1 MNKLAI
7 LLSAAFA
14 IMAPTPSLAIEGGRY
29 GDVHLVVPNGPI
41 QGYVVLFSGQ
51 DGWSDAN
58 QASLAALGR
67 QGALAVGVD
76 TKTYLARLA
85 EEKEPC
91 HNLVGDV
98 EILSRRLQREHSGLQ
113 YHFPILAG
121 VDAGGTLAG
130 AILAQ
135 APVNTVAGAVSVDPS
150 VVLPSE
156 RPLCAGAPSS
166 PQPGG
171 FAYGPSKALQ
181 GFWNLGFTAAEP
193 KEARTYFASL
203 QSAGMPM
210 SVQSIPGSASD
221 AVTSLVQPHFDAGD
235 ASGLAAL
242 PLIEL
247 PASHPTG
254 QMAIVLSGDGGWR
267 DLDKTIAE
275 ELQSRGV
282 SVVGWDSV
290 RYFWEKKTPEQ
301 TAADLAAVIQA
312 YGEKWHAKDVAL
324 VGYSFGAD
332 VLPFVYNRLAADI
345 KSRIAQIS
353 LLGFANAADWEIQV
367 AGWLGAAPSSEAV
380 PVAPAI
386 KQVPAKLLQCFYGN
400 EETDTF
406 CQALS
411 SRGVEVIK
419 TTGGHHFD
427 GNYARLAEQILDGFD
442 RRVAARM

>member
-1 MNKLAI
+1 MNKLAF
-7 LLSAAFA
+7 LVSAALA
-14 IMAPTPSLAIEGGRY
+14 ILAPTPSLAIEGGRY
-29 GDVHLVVPNGPI
+29 GDVHLVVPEGPI
-41 QGYVVLFSGQ
+41 QGYVVLFSDQG
-51 DGWSDAN
+51 GWSDAN
-58 QASLAALGR
+58 QAALAALGR

-85 EEKEPC
+85 DEKEPC

-98 EILSRRLQREHSGLQ
+98 ETLSRRLQREHSGLQ

-121 VDAGGTLAG
+121 VDAGGTLAA

-171 FAYGPSKALQ
+171 YAYGPSKVLQ
-181 GFWNLGFTAAEP
+181 GFWSIGFTAAEP
-193 KEARTYFASL
+193 KEARAYFASL
-203 QSAGMPM
+203 ASAGTPM
-210 SVQSIPGSASD
+210 SVQSVDGIATD
-221 AVTSLVQPHFDAGD
+221 TVTSLVKAHFAAGD
-235 ASGLAAL
+235 TSGISAL

-247 PASHPTG
+247 PALNPNG
-254 QMAIVLSGDGGWR
+254 LLAIVLSGDGGWR

-290 RYFWEKKTPEQ
+290 RYFWKKKSPEQ
-301 TAADLAAVIQA
+301 TAADLTAVIKA
-312 YGEKWHAKDVAL
+312 YEEKWHTKDVAL
-324 VGYSFGAD
+324 VGYSFGAG
-332 VLPFVYNRLAADI
+332 VLPFVYNDLAKGI
-345 KSRIAQIS
+345 KQRIAQIS

-386 KQVPAKLLQCFYGN
+386 AQVPAKLLQCFYGN

-427 GNYARLAEQILDGFD
+427 GNYARLAQQILDGFN
-442 RRVAARM
+442 RRVAAKM

>member
-1 MNKLAI
+1 MNRLAF
-7 LLSAAFA
+7 LLSAAVA
-14 IMAPTPSLAIEGGRY
+14 ILAATPSLAIEGGRY
-29 GDVHLVVPNGPI
+29 GDVHLVVPVGQI
-41 QGYVVLFSGQ
+41 QGYVVLFS
-51 DGWSDAN
+51 DPNGWSDAN
-58 QASLAALGR
+58 QAALAALGR

-76 TKTYLARLA
+76 TKTYLARLSA
-85 EEKEPC
+85 EKEPC

-121 VDAGGTLAG
+121 VGAGGTLAG

-166 PQPGG
+166 PRVGG
-171 FAYGPSKALQ
+171 FAYGPSKTLQ
-181 GFWNLGFTAAEP
+181 GFWSLGFTAAEP
-193 KEARTYFASL
+193 NQARVYFASL

-210 SVQSIPGSASD
+210 SIQSVPGIASD
-221 AVTSLVQPHFDAGD
+221 AVTSLVQPHFNKGD
-235 ASGLAAL
+235 ASGLSAL

-247 PASHPTG
+247 PARNPNG
-254 QMAIVLSGDGGWR
+254 LMAIVLSGDGGWR

-290 RYFWEKKTPEQ
+290 RYFWQKKTPEL
-301 TAADLAAVIQA
+301 TAADLTAVIQT
-312 YGEKWHAKDVAL
+312 YGEKWHAKSVAL

-332 VLPFVYNRLAADI
+332 VLPFVYNDLATSI
-345 KSRIAQIS
+345 KQRIAQIS

-380 PVAPAI
+380 PVATAI
-386 KQVPAKLLQCFYGN
+386 EHVPTKLVQCFYGG

-406 CQALS
+406 CNTLS

-427 GNYARLAEQILDGFD
+427 GNYARLAEQILDGFN
-442 RRVAARM
+442 RRVAAKM

>member
-1 MNKLAI
+1 MNRLAF
-7 LLSAAFA
+7 LLSAAVA
-14 IMAPTPSLAIEGGRY
+14 ILAATPSLAIEGGRY
-29 GDVHLVVPNGPI
+29 GDVHLVVPVGQI
-41 QGYVVLFSGQ
+41 QGYVVLFS
-51 DGWSDAN
+51 DPNGWSDAN
-58 QASLAALGR
+58 QAALAALGR

-76 TKTYLARLA
+76 TKTYLARLSA
-85 EEKEPC
+85 EKEPC

-121 VDAGGTLAG
+121 VGAGGTLAG

-166 PQPGG
+166 PRVGG
-171 FAYGPSKALQ
+171 FAYGPSKTLQ
-181 GFWNLGFTAAEP
+181 GFWSLGFTAAEP
-193 KEARTYFASL
+193 NQARVYFASL

-210 SVQSIPGSASD
+210 SIQSVPGIASD
-221 AVTSLVQPHFDAGD
+221 AVTSLVQPHFNKGD
-235 ASGLAAL
+235 ASGLSAL

-247 PASHPTG
+247 PARNPNG
-254 QMAIVLSGDGGWR
+254 LMAIVLSGDGGWR

-290 RYFWEKKTPEQ
+290 RYFWQKKTPEQ
-301 TAADLAAVIQA
+301 TAADLTAVIQT
-312 YGEKWHAKDVAL
+312 YGEKWHAKSVAL

-332 VLPFVYNRLAADI
+332 VLPFVYNDLATSI
-345 KSRIAQIS
+345 KQRIAQIS

-380 PVAPAI
+380 PVATAI
-386 KQVPAKLLQCFYGN
+386 EHVPTKLVQCFYGG

-406 CQALS
+406 CNTLS
-411 SRGVEVIK
+411 ARGVEVIK
-419 TTGGHHFD
+419 TAGGHHFD
-427 GNYARLAEQILDGFD
+427 GNYARLAEQILDGFN
-442 RRVAARM
+442 RRVAAKM

>member
-1 MNKLAI
+1 MNRLAF
-7 LLSAAFA
+7 LLSAAVA
-14 IMAPTPSLAIEGGRY
+14 ILAATPSLAIEGGRY
-29 GDVHLVVPNGPI
+29 GDVHLVVPVGQI
-41 QGYVVLFSGQ
+41 QGYVVLFS
-51 DGWSDAN
+51 DPNGWSDAN
-58 QASLAALGR
+58 QAALAALGR

-76 TKTYLARLA
+76 TKTYLARLSA
-85 EEKEPC
+85 EKEPC

-121 VDAGGTLAG
+121 VGAGGTLAG

-166 PQPGG
+166 PRVGG
-171 FAYGPSKALQ
+171 FAYGPSKTLQ
-181 GFWNLGFTAAEP
+181 GFWSLGFTAAEP
-193 KEARTYFASL
+193 NQARVYFASL

-210 SVQSIPGSASD
+210 SIQSVPGIASD
-221 AVTSLVQPHFDAGD
+221 AVTSLVQPHFNKGD
-235 ASGLAAL
+235 ASGLSAL

-247 PASHPTG
+247 PARNPNG
-254 QMAIVLSGDGGWR
+254 LMAIVLSGDGGWR

-290 RYFWEKKTPEQ
+290 RYFWQKKTPEQ
-301 TAADLAAVIQA
+301 TAADLTAVIQT
-312 YGEKWHAKDVAL
+312 YGEKWHAKSVAL

-332 VLPFVYNRLAADI
+332 VLPFIYNDLATSI
-345 KSRIAQIS
+345 KQRIAQIS

-380 PVAPAI
+380 PVATAI
-386 KQVPAKLLQCFYGN
+386 EHVPTKLVQCFYGG

-406 CQALS
+406 CNTLS

-427 GNYARLAEQILDGFD
+427 GNYARLAEQILDGFN
-442 RRVAARM
+442 RRVAAKM

>member
-1 MNKLAI
+1 MNRLAF
-7 LLSAAFA
+7 LLSAAVA
-14 IMAPTPSLAIEGGRY
+14 ILAATPSLAIEGGRY
-29 GDVHLVVPNGPI
+29 GDVHLVVPVGQI
-41 QGYVVLFSGQ
+41 QGYVVLFS
-51 DGWSDAN
+51 DPNGWSDAN
-58 QASLAALGR
+58 QAALAALGR
-67 QGALAVGVD
+67 QGALAVGVN
-76 TKTYLARLA
+76 TKTYLARLSA
-85 EEKEPC
+85 EKEPC

-121 VDAGGTLAG
+121 VGAGGTLAG

-166 PQPGG
+166 PRLGG
-171 FAYGPSKALQ
+171 FAYGPSKTLQ
-181 GFWNLGFTAAEP
+181 GFWSLGFTAAEP
-193 KEARTYFASL
+193 KRARAYFASL

-210 SVQSIPGSASD
+210 SIQSVPGIASD
-221 AVTSLVQPHFDAGD
+221 AATSLVQPHFNAGD
-235 ASGLAAL
+235 TSGLSAL

-247 PASHPTG
+247 PAPKPNG
-254 QMAIVLSGDGGWR
+254 LMAIVLSGDGGWR

-290 RYFWEKKTPEQ
+290 RYFWQKKTPEQ
-301 TAADLAAVIQA
+301 TAADLTAVIQT
-312 YGEKWHAKDVAL
+312 YGEKWHAKSVAL

-332 VLPFVYNRLAADI
+332 VLPFVYNDLATSI
-345 KSRIAQIS
+345 KQRVGQIS

-380 PVAPAI
+380 PVATAI
-386 KQVPAKLLQCFYGN
+386 EQVPSKLVQCFYGD
-400 EETDTF
+400 EETDSF
-406 CQALS
+406 CNTLS

-427 GNYARLAEQILDGFD
+427 GNYARLAEQILDGFN
-442 RRVAARM
+442 RRVSAKM

>member
-1 MNKLAI
+1 MNKLAT
-7 LLSAAFA
+7 LMSAAFA

-58 QASLAALGR
+58 QAALAALGQ

-76 TKTYLARLA
+76 TKTYLARLT

-171 FAYGPSKALQ
+171 FAYGPSKVLQ
-181 GFWNLGFTAAEP
+181 GFWNLGLTAAEP

-210 SVQSIPGSASD
+210 SVQSVPGSASD

-235 ASGLAAL
+235 ASGLSAL

-301 TAADLAAVIQA
+301 TAADLAAVIRA

-332 VLPFVYNRLAADI
+332 VLPFVYNDLAADI

-380 PVAPAI
+380 PVGPAI
-386 KQVPAKLLQCFYGN
+386 EQVPAKLLQCFYGN

-406 CQALS
+406 CNALS
-411 SRGVEVIK
+411 PRGVEVIK

-427 GNYARLAEQILDGFD
+427 GNYARMAEQILDGFNK
-442 RRVAARM
+442 RVAARM